1 MARKYVAEFKE
12 NIITRMLPPRSESV
26 PSISKETGISVNTLY
41 TWLIQYRNNKH
52 VPANLVN
59 CASKKHD
66 SEEKLLAIIETA
78 SLSETELSEYCR
90 RKGYYPEQI
99 AGWRATIV
107 MGLSAP
113 PSKADRE
120 QLQQQSKI
128 IKQLHQELNRKEKAL
143 AETAALLVLGKKVA
157 ALWEE

>member
-1 MARKYVAEFKE
+1 MARKYVTEFKE
-12 NIITRMLPPRSESV
+12 NIIARMLPPRSESV

-41 TWLIQYRNNKH
+41 TWRIQFRNNKR
-52 VPANLVN
+52 VPANSVSGAPRN
-59 CASKKHD
+59 HD
-66 SEEKLLAIIETA
+66 SEEMLMAIIETA
-78 SLSETELSEYCR
+78 SLSETELGEYCR

-99 AGWRATIV
+99 AGWRASIV
-107 MGLSAP
+107 QGLSAP
-113 PSKADRE
+113 PKKADRE
-120 QLQQQSKI
+120 QLQQQSKM

>member
-1 MARKYVAEFKE
+1 MAKKYVTEFKE
-12 NIITRMLPPRSESV
+12 NIIARMLPPRSESV
-26 PSISKETGISVNTLY
+26 PSLSKETGISVNTLY
-41 TWLIQYRNNKH
+41 TWRIQYRNSKR
-52 VPANLVN
+52 VSATS
-59 CASKKHD
+59 ASVAPGNHD

-78 SLSETELSEYCR
+78 SLSETELGEYCR

-99 AGWRATIV
+99 ARWRASIV
-107 MGLSAP
+107 QGLSAP
-113 PSKADRE
+113 PNKADRE
-120 QLQQQSKI
+120 QLQQQSKM

>member
-12 NIITRMLPPRSESV
+12 NIIARMLPPRSESV

-41 TWLIQYRNNKH
+41 TWLIQYRNNKR
-52 VPANLVN
+52 VPANSVSGAFRN
-59 CASKKHD
+59 HD

-78 SLSETELSEYCR
+78 SLSETELGEYCR
-90 RKGYYPEQI
+90 RNGYYPEQI
-99 AGWRATIV
+99 AGWRASIV
-107 MGLSAP
+107 QGLSAP
-113 PSKADRE
+113 PNKADRE
-120 QLQQQSKI
+120 QLQQQSKM
-128 IKQLHQELNRKEKAL
+128 IKHLHQELNRKEKAL

>member
-1 MARKYVAEFKE
+1 MARKYVTEFKE
-12 NIITRMLPPRSESV
+12 NIIARMLPPRSESV
-26 PSISKETGISVNTLY
+26 PSISKETEISVNTLY
-41 TWLIQYRNNKH
+41 TWRIQYLNNMR
-52 VPANLVN
+52 VPANSVN
-59 CASKKHD
+59 RAPSKPD

-78 SLSETELSEYCR
+78 SLSETELGEYCR

-99 AGWRATIV
+99 AGWRASIV
-107 MGLSAP
+107 LGLSAP

-120 QLQQQSKI
+120 QLQQQSKV

-143 AETAALLVLGKKVA
+143 AETAALLVLGKKAA

>member
-12 NIITRMLPPRSESV
+12 NIIARMLPPRSESV
-26 PSISKETGISVNTLY
+26 KSISKETGISVDTLY
-41 TWLIQYRNNKH
+41 TWRIQYRNNQR
-52 VPANLVN
+52 VAATSVSGPPGN
-59 CASKKHD
+59 HD

-99 AGWRATIV
+99 AGWRASV
-107 MGLSAP
+107 VQGLSAP
-113 PSKADRE
+113 PNKADRE
-120 QLQQQSKI
+120 QLQQQSRT

-143 AETAALLVLGKKVA
+143 AEAAALLVLGKKVA

>member
-1 MARKYVAEFKE
+1 MARKYAAEFKE
-12 NIITRMLPPRSESV
+12 NIIVRMLPPRSESV

-41 TWLIQYRNNKH
+41 TWRIQYRNNNR
-52 VPANLVN
+52 VPANSVSG
-59 CASKKHD
+59 ARRKHD

-78 SLSETELSEYCR
+78 SLSETELGEYCR

-99 AGWRATIV
+99 AGWRASIV
-107 MGLSAP
+107 QGLSAP
-113 PSKADRE
+113 PNKADRE
-120 QLQQQSKI
+120 QLQQQSKM

>member
-12 NIITRMLPPRSESV
+12 NIIARMLPPRSESV

-41 TWLIQYRNNKH
+41 TWLIQYRNNKR
-52 VPANLVN
+52 VPANSVSGAAKN
-59 CASKKHD
+59 HD
-66 SEEKLLAIIETA
+66 SEEKLLAIIEAA
-78 SLSETELSEYCR
+78 SLSETELGEYCR

-99 AGWRATIV
+99 AGWRASV
-107 MGLSAP
+107 VQGLSAP
-113 PSKADRE
+113 PNKADRE
-120 QLQQQSKI
+120 QLQQQSKT
-128 IKQLHQELNRKEKAL
+128 IKHLHQELNRKEKAL

>member
-12 NIITRMLPPRSESV
+12 SIISRMLPPRSESV
-26 PSISKETGISVNTLY
+26 SSISKETGISVDTLY
-41 TWLIQYRNNKH
+41 TWRIQNRNNQR
-52 VPANLVN
+52 VPAFSVSS
-59 CASKKHD
+59 APRKHD

-78 SLSETELSEYCR
+78 SLSETELGEYCR

-99 AGWRATIV
+99 AGWRASIV
-107 MGLSAP
+107 LGLSAP
-113 PSKADRE
+113 PNKADRE

-128 IKQLHQELNRKEKAL
+128 IKQLHHELNRKEKAL

>member
-12 NIITRMLPPRSESV
+12 NIIVRMLPPRSESV
-26 PSISKETGISVNTLY
+26 PNLSKETGISVNTLY
-41 TWLIQYRNNKH
+41 TWRIQYRNNKR
-52 VPANLVN
+52 VPADSVN
-59 CASKKHD
+59 GTPRNHD

-90 RKGYYPEQI
+90 RKGYYAEQI
-99 AGWRATIV
+99 AGWRTSV
-107 MGLSAP
+107 VLGLSAP
-113 PSKADRE
+113 PNKADRE
-120 QLQQQSKI
+120 QLQQQART
-128 IKQLHQELNRKEKAL
+128 IKHLHQELNRKEKAL